1 MSCYTLSAFDAY
13 PKSKQMEKTKTIL
26 SCLMFVA
33 MAFFVGCNKSGAIA
47 DTPNQFVANT
57 QFATAGPAESVSM
70 PAPHATAKVYVCK
83 STGAKKYHFNESCRG
98 LKQCTHE
105 VVTMTVKE
113 AEGKGLGLC
122 GWED

>member
-1 MSCYTLSAFDAY
+1 
-13 PKSKQMEKTKTIL
+13 MEKLKNIL
-26 SCLMFVA
+26 LCLLLVA
-33 MAFFVGCNKSGAIA
+33 VGCAQGYRDGGDATNM
-47 DTPNQFVANT
+47 ANG
-57 QFATAGPAESVSM
+57 FAASVPTHTMESSEGDASSRFDPA
-70 PAPHATAKVYVCK
+70 TKVYVCK

-113 AEGKGLGLC
+113 AERKGLGLC